1 VAIARS
7 GYQVIG
13 FDGPRPGWSPG
24 GLRPGAHREW
34 HRPVGAVLDHFGLEG
49 VTIVGISLGGGLA
62 IRAAAHEPRV
72 ARVTADDILTDF
84 LACNLRQFPAD
95 VPEGLPDAVRRQ
107 LEHL

>member
-1 VAIARS
+1 VLTGS
-7 GYQVIG
+7 GTGQ
-13 FDGPRPGWSPG
+13 S
-24 GLRPGAHREW
+24 E
-34 HRPVGAVLDHFGLEG
+34 AVLDHFGLDG

-72 ARVTADDILTDF
+72 ARVIADDILTDF